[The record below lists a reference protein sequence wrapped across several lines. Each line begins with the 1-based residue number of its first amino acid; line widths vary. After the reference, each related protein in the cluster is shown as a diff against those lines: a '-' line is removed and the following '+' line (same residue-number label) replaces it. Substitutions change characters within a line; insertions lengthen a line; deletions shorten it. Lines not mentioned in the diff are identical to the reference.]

1 MAKISEFKKLA
12 LMAKQRLK
20 EGNYKDVK
28 NLKNNFL
35 NSYYYKN
42 ISSIKKM
49 NAELNF
55 VLINNSDNDNFN
67 KKVFELL
74 SQNEDNF
81 TPIRELCDYS
91 IYSKLN
97 ETEKQNYILRLC
109 EKYNKAKE
117 LYFKN
122 IQEKIG

>member
-12 LMAKQRLK
+12 IMAKQRLK

-28 NLKNNFL
+28 NLKSNFL

>member
-1 MAKISEFKKLA
+1 MAKMSEFKKLA

-55 VLINNSDNDNFN
+55 VLINDNESENFN

-74 SQNEDNF
+74 SKNEDNF
-81 TPIRELCDYS
+81 SPISQLCDYS

-97 ETEKQNYILRLC
+97 EYEKQNYILRLC
-109 EKYNKAKE
+109 EKYLKAKE
-117 LYFKN
+117 LYYKN
-122 IQEKIG
+122 LNEKIG

>member
-28 NLKNNFL
+28 NLKSNFL

-97 ETEKQNYILRLC
+97 ETEKQTYILRLC